1 VYKTF
6 LLFVVLSCFLVSC
19 ATVPTIDPT
28 ALPVDKGPREVIPNA
43 CRSAYESS
51 FPKIAVVNFSNNTP
65 FENMN
70 VIQSHLAGSG
80 YGRTTGGAAVGITP
94 RGPGAAWGTWER
106 SRYRQNAEETQR
118 QVSAKLAASIEDS
131 ITDDLVNMGG
141 MKVFTRNEMEKILSE
156 QKFQQSGLVDEATLV
171 SLGKLVGVK
180 YIVTGS
186 INNVELSYTSYESA
200 RRGSQDAGRVV
211 ARRSEDTGTALAGVL
226 IGTVIAATLETMEG
240 WNVSTEVTLRM
251 LDVETG
257 QVLFSDKVSGKQF
270 VGKSPK
276 LDYDAV
282 IGGIKKAAS
291 KGLETARPKLSAWF
305 TVKGYIR
312 QIRTS
317 PDEQNRYAN
326 LSIGNNMGLKPGSKL
341 IAYTFEELEDE
352 NPLTGEKKISCN
364 RFKLPVQLIV
374 TDQVQADNSW
384 ATIEGSPENIKRV
397 KVGQLVERM
406 TITQ

>member
-43 CRSAYESS
+43 CRPAYESS

-70 VIQSHLAGSG
+70 IIQSHLVGSG
-80 YGRTTGGAAVGITP
+80 YGRTTGGASVGITP
-94 RGPGAAWGTWER
+94 RGPGAVWGTRER
-106 SRYRQNAEETQR
+106 SRYQQNAEETQR
-118 QVSAKLAASIEDS
+118 QVSAKLTESIEDS
-131 ITDDLVNMGG
+131 VTDDLVNMGG
-141 MKVFTRNEMEKILSE
+141 MKIFTRTEMEKILSE

-352 NPLTGEKKISCN
+352 NPLTGEKKTSCN

-384 ATIEGSPENIKRV
+384 ATIEGSPEGIKRV

-406 TITQ
+406 PLTQ

>member
-6 LLFVVLSCFLVSC
+6 LLFVVSCFLVSC

-80 YGRTTGGAAVGITP
+80 QRISRGGAAVGITP
-94 RGPGAAWGTWER
+94 GGPGAVWGTRER
-106 SRYRQNAEETQR
+106 SRFQQNAEETQR
-118 QVSAKLAASIEDS
+118 QVSAKLTESIEDGVM
-131 ITDDLVNMGG
+131 DDLVNMGG
-141 MKVFTRNEMEKILSE
+141 MKVFTRNEMEKILTE

-171 SLGKLVGVK
+171 SLGKIVGVK

-186 INNVELSYTSYESA
+186 INNVELSYTSYDSA
-200 RRGSQDAGRVV
+200 RKGSRDAGRVV
-211 ARRSEDTGTALAGVL
+211 ARRSEDIGTALAGVL
-226 IGTVIAATLETMEG
+226 IGTAIAATLETMEG

-257 QVLFSDKVSGKQF
+257 EVLFSDKVSGKQF
-270 VGKSPK
+270 VGKAPK

-291 KGLETARPKLSAWF
+291 TGLETARPKLSTWF

-317 PDEQNRYAN
+317 PDEKNRYAN
-326 LSIGNNMGLKPGSKL
+326 LSIGNKMGLKPGAKL
-341 IAYTFEELEDE
+341 FAYTFEELENE
-352 NPLTGEKKISCN
+352 NPLTGEKKTSCN
-364 RFKLPVQLIV
+364 KFKLPVELTV
-374 TDQVQADNSW
+374 TDQIQADSSW
-384 ATIEGSPENIKRV
+384 TTIEGTPDGIKRV

-406 TITQ
+406 PLTQ